1 MRTEDIHEFKG
12 KLKSSLQQWGYSK
25 IDEIFPNKPQIKSF
39 AKNGLNNMM
48 ARYDEKLNKWVDT
61 FMIFAGTENGTI
73 DTDQV
78 VEMAVEMFKELEP
91 NRYQFEFMDIE
102 VGKGQVVFH
111 LPQNMLFDLLLGKSG
126 TIRMTAD
133 DLLELKEMFNN

>member
-12 KLKSSLQQWGYSK
+12 KLKSSLQQWGYGK

-61 FMIFAGTENGTI
+61 FMIFAGSENGSI

-78 VEMAVEMFKELEP
+78 VDMAVEMFKELEP

-126 TIRMTAD
+126 IIRMTAD